1 MLQRIL
7 REAQAYLDENSL
19 KKITAAFEFAQK
31 AHEGQLRLSGDP
43 YIAHPTEV
51 ALTLIQIR
59 QSAETICAALLH
71 DVVEDTSFSVA
82 NIKKEFGE
90 EVAFLVRGVTK
101 LESIKLQSKEEVQ
114 IENIRKMFLAM
125 AKDVRIVFIKLA
137 DRLHNMR
144 TLDSLC
150 SEKQKEISSETMD
163 IYAPLAHRLGLGIIK
178 WELEDLAFRYLEPQ
192 IYGEIKEKIALK
204 RRERQ
209 EYLEKFKK
217 ETERI
222 MKSSALK
229 GDVTVRPKH
238 FYSIYDKMR
247 TQQLSFEEIYDLL
260 AVRILLN
267 SEADCYAMLGQI
279 HSRWKPIQGK
289 IKDYI
294 AMPKPNMYQS
304 LHTTVIGPEG
314 RPVEIQI
321 RTFDMHNVAEYG
333 IASHW
338 LYKETDKFSESA
350 KKEKNKSKEY
360 LHKITW
366 LRKLTE
372 QAYESKD
379 FLASLK
385 TELMFGEVF
394 VFSPKG
400 DVYALPEGATTLDFA
415 YEVHTDVGHR
425 CSGAKV
431 NGRIVPLEQELK
443 NGDIVEILTKKELKP
458 SSDWLAFVKSPRAR
472 DKIKAWIYKQ
482 RKQDHLIAGREN
494 LERELKAFL
503 LEPKEIQKKYF
514 DQLLKKYSLLQE
526 EDLYV
531 AIGKGDLAAKAVA
544 RVCYNFFKEDHA
556 ATATNEE
563 IEKQVREA
571 APVRKKKKNDP
582 GVSVAG
588 VDTIMIKLAHCCY
601 PLPGDN
607 IVGFVTKGYG
617 ITVHREN
624 CPNVKGSA
632 ENNEEERKIEVF
644 WQEPSGKKYPAE
656 LEVLGFDR
664 VGLLKD
670 ILNIVAEKETNVL
683 EARASKKGN
692 SEIKA
697 AIVLEIT
704 DLEKLRAVMNALKG
718 VKDVY
723 DVYRRNGQ

>member
-1 MLQRIL
+1 MLQKIL

-31 AHEGQLRLSGDP
+31 AHAGQLRLSGEP

-51 ALTLIQIR
+51 ALILIKIR
-59 QSAETICAALLH
+59 QSAETISAALLH
-71 DVVEDTSFSVA
+71 DVVEDTSVSIADV
-82 NIKKEFGE
+82 KKEFGE
-90 EVAFLVRGVTK
+90 EIAFLVRGVTK
-101 LESIKLQSKEEVQ
+101 LESIKLQSKEEAQ

-144 TLDSLC
+144 TLDYLSP
-150 SEKQKEISSETMD
+150 EKQKEISTETMD
-163 IYAPLAHRLGLGIIK
+163 IYAPLAHRLGLGLIK

-192 IYGEIKEKIALK
+192 IYGEIKSKVSLK

-217 ETERI
+217 ETQKI
-222 MKSSALK
+222 MHSAGIK
-229 GDVTVRPKH
+229 GEVTVRPKH
-238 FYSIYDKMR
+238 FYSIYNKMR
-247 TQQLSFEEIYDLL
+247 TQHLSFEEIYDLL

-267 SEADCYAMLGQI
+267 SESDCYAMLGQI

-304 LHTTVIGPEG
+304 LHTTVMGPEG

-338 LYKETDKFSESA
+338 LYKETDKFAEGG
-350 KKEKNKSKEY
+350 KPENKKSKEY
-360 LHKITW
+360 LHKISW

-379 FLASLK
+379 FIASLK

-394 VFSPKG
+394 VFSPRG
-400 DVYALPEGATTLDFA
+400 DVYALPEGATTVDFA

-431 NGRIVPLEQELK
+431 NGKIVPLEQELK

-458 SSDWLAFVKSPRAR
+458 SSDWLAFVKTPRAR
-472 DKIKAWIYKQ
+472 DKIKAWVYKQ
-482 RKQDHLIAGREN
+482 RKQEHLAGGREN
-494 LERELKAFL
+494 LEKELKAFL
-503 LEPKEIQKKYF
+503 LDPKEIQKKYLA
-514 DQLLKKYSLLQE
+514 QLLKKYALPHE
-526 EDLYV
+526 DDLYI

-544 RVCYNFFKEDHA
+544 RVCYNFFKEEHA
-556 ATATNEE
+556 ATATNEDL
-563 IEKQVREA
+563 EKQVREA
-571 APVRKKKKNDP
+571 APARKKKKDDP

-624 CPNVKGSA
+624 CPNIKGA
-632 ENNEEERKIEVF
+632 ANEEERKIDVF
-644 WQEPSGKKYPAE
+644 WQTPAGKKYPAE
-656 LEVLGFDR
+656 IEVLGFDR

-670 ILNIVAEKETNVL
+670 ILNVVAEKDTNVL
-683 EARASKKGN
+683 EARASKKGMT
-692 SEIKA
+692 EIKA
-697 AIVLEIT
+697 SIVLEIT
-704 DLEKLRAVMNALKG
+704 DLNQLFSVMNALKN

-723 DVYRRNGQ
+723 DVYRRAGG